1 MAVIE
6 QKGYKYIDQTTIGS
20 KFLIS
25 NGYLGYRGTLD
36 EADSSDLVA
45 LSLNGLYDGNIEY
58 ESVNAYNPI
67 YTMLKADGI
76 NLNPKSFRPYK
87 HMISLDTDTGLFKRQ
102 TDFKYGKIE
111 ITLKSERFADQK
123 NKNLLY
129 SKYSFKAN
137 KEIEVELYS
146 GIDTFIWNIN
156 DIHLKKSKL
165 EKAKGLTL
173 ISSKVKR
180 TDIDICV
187 GLIEEYNFDEKDLHP
202 KKSVTKFQ
210 ITCKA
215 GKEYTIIKYAGVL
228 HSDPNSK
235 DLLAEMLQEAKKTG
249 YKKLLKQNKEFWTK
263 AYEFSKIKIYNNET
277 IKTIADYSVYQMIS
291 HRPYSDHV
299 SVPHKGLDGQFFHGG
314 VSWKAEVLLMPFYI
328 NVDSESARHMV
339 MYRVNGLP
347 AAKLKAKK
355 LGFDGALY
363 PNISGLGGQE
373 LDPKGS
379 SNMFH
384 INGSIIY
391 GVYQY
396 VEQTADYSVL
406 FEGALEMILEM
417 CRFYVSY
424 ARLSDN
430 KKHYDIL
437 HVYGLDHTHGL
448 VNNEAYTNQV
458 VKNALD
464 SLIKCVAFAKQT
476 DKNEVKNMFD
486 EKGYEDVIKD
496 VRELRRRLY
505 TKKENIDYL
514 VESYDG
520 YFNLEDRKISKLKR
534 IKFIHKSTNIDFE
547 GVTFIKNAN
556 VLVMLAMFRDEF
568 PSVVHRTCY
577 EYYMRRSVQPD
588 SFAQIMYLLEACE
601 SDLEEDAYDMF
612 LELANLD
619 VTNHILYQKGLN
631 MALIGGMYVALVY
644 GFAGVKHHIYLLSS
658 DYKIPNKIRRIEC
671 NIRVADNMAYV
682 KVKRNS
688 ATVKW
693 SDFDD
698 EEED

>member
-6 QKGYKYIDQTTIGS
+6 QKGYKYTDQTTIGS

-45 LSLNGLYDGNIEY
+45 FSLNGLYDGNIEY

-76 NLNPKSFRPYK
+76 NLDPKSFRPKK
-87 HMISLDTDTGLFKRQ
+87 HIVSLDTDTGLFQRQ
-102 TDFKYGKIE
+102 TDFKYGNIE
-111 ITLKSERFADQK
+111 VTIKSERFVDQK
-123 NKNLLY
+123 NKSLIY
-129 SKYSFKAN
+129 SKFTFKSN

-156 DIHLKKSKL
+156 DIHLKKNKM
-165 EKAKGLTL
+165 EKTEDLVL
-173 ISSKVKR
+173 IQSKVKR
-180 TDIDICV
+180 TNIDICV
-187 GLIEEYNFDEKDLHP
+187 GLIEEHNFDEKDLHS
-202 KKSVTKFQ
+202 KKSVSKYKF
-210 ITCKA
+210 TCTA
-215 GKEYTIIKYAGVL
+215 GKEYTITKYAGVV
-228 HSDPNSK
+228 HSDPDCK
-235 DLLAEMLQEAKKTG
+235 ELLTEMLQGAKKTG
-249 YKKLLKQNKEFWTK
+249 YKKLFKQNEEFWAK
-263 AYEFSKIKIYNNET
+263 AYEFSKVKIYNNET

-299 SVPHKGLDGQFFHGG
+299 SVPHRGLDGQFFHGG

-328 NVDSESARHMV
+328 DTDTESARHMV
-339 MYRVNGLP
+339 MYRVNGLE
-347 AAKLKAKK
+347 AAKLKAKE
-355 LGFDGALY
+355 LGHSGALY
-363 PNISGLGGQE
+363 PNISGFNGQE
-373 LDPKGS
+373 LDS
-379 SNMFH
+379 SNPSNMIH
-384 INGSIIY
+384 INASIIY

-417 CRFYVSY
+417 CKFYLSY

-430 KKHYDIL
+430 KKHYDFL
-437 HVYGLDHTHGL
+437 NVQGLDQTHGF

-458 VKNALD
+458 IKNALD
-464 SLIKCVAFAKQT
+464 ALIKCVAFAKQT

-514 VESYDG
+514 VESYDD
-520 YFNLEDRKISKLKR
+520 YFNLEDKKISKLKR
-534 IKFIHKSTNIDFE
+534 TKFIHKATNIDFE
-547 GVTFIKNAN
+547 GATYIKNSN
-556 VLVMLAMFRDEF
+556 VLVLLAMFRDEF
-568 PSVVHRTCY
+568 PSVVHRKCY
-577 EYYMRRSVQPD
+577 DYYMRRSVQPD
-588 SFAQIMYLLEACE
+588 AFTQIMYLLEACE
-601 SDLEEDAYDMF
+601 SNLEDDAYDMF
-612 LELANLD
+612 LELTDLD
-619 VTNHILYQKGLN
+619 ITNHTLYQKGLN
-631 MALIGGMYVALVY
+631 MALIGGIYVALVY
-644 GFAGVKHHIYLLSS
+644 GFAGVKHHVYLVSS
-658 DYKIPNKIRRIEC
+658 DYNMPNKIRRIEC